1 MKLKENFVLRQV
13 AGSYAVVAVGAA
25 SVDFDGM
32 LTLNASGALLWR
44 ALEQGADRPAL
55 ISALTAEYDVSAP
68 QAEQDID
75 EFLDTLQKAGCLEA

>member
-13 AGSYAVVAVGAA
+13 AGSYAVLAVGAA

-44 ALEQGADRPAL
+44 ALEQGADRQAL
-55 ISALTAEYDVSAP
+55 ISALTAEYDVSAE
-68 QAEQDID
+68 QVEQDID

>member
-13 AGSYAVVAVGAA
+13 AGSYAVLAVGAA

-75 EFLDTLQKAGCLEA
+75 EFLDTLQKVGCLEA